1 MKKLFAVCVLS
12 LITAASA
19 LADSPVAM
27 SEGELRRI
35 DQAGQRVT
43 LRHGPIDNLKMP
55 PMTMVFRLAEGVDLE
70 GLAAGDQVRFRA
82 ESEGG
87 SYVVTVLEKAE

>member
-1 MKKLFAVCVLS
+1 M
-12 LITAASA
+12 
-19 LADSPVAM
+19 
-27 SEGELRRI
+27 
-35 DQAGQRVT
+35 
-43 LRHGPIDNLKMP
+43 

-87 SYVVTVLEKAE
+87 SYVVTALEKAE